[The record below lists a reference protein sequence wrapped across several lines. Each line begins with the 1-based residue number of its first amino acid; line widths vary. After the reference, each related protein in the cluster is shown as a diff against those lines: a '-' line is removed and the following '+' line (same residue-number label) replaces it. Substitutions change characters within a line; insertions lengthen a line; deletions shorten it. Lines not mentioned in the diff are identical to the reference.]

1 MNKRTAVASQPLC
14 FNFHDLVTAEVTTDR
29 QEDRAF
35 FEAEYRYHLVEST
48 PPGLPGVT
56 LRFRR
61 GPGLSRLPQGYTFHQ
76 HKLLARWGYCMR
88 LGDERI
94 ELDVIGNQLAVP
106 MVHHMLLHPSLR
118 YLSARRGVLL
128 LHAGA
133 VTHRGRS
140 LIFTGQG
147 GAGKTTITSLVLA
160 GGGAD
165 WSPHGDDYIFIGP
178 GPQSLAYMTRSH
190 LYRDLLRWVP
200 EVAKRLSRSE
210 RARVEFFSSIRR
222 WSGDRL
228 KWAVRLPIER
238 LWPGRELERSAE
250 PVAIILLERDP
261 SAQHPHLSPL
271 ETGELPLD
279 ELIAMNFYEARYFL
293 KLLQKCRAIAD
304 FPAWLQA
311 WQERERALLGERL
324 QEIPAYRLKLPGLVP
339 SPASFQSTLAKE
351 LTGLYE
357 FDNRS

>member
-1 MNKRTAVASQPLC
+1 MSKRTAIASQPLC
-14 FNFHDLVTAEVTTDR
+14 FNFHDLVTVAVTADR
-29 QEDRAF
+29 QEDRDF
-35 FEAEYRYHLVEST
+35 FAAEYRHHLVESS
-48 PPGLPGVT
+48 PQGLPGVT

-61 GPGLSRLPQGYTFHQ
+61 GPGLGRLPQGYTFHQ

-140 LIFTGQG
+140 LIFTGYG
-147 GAGKTTITSLVLA
+147 GAGKTTITSLLLA
-160 GGGAD
+160 GGGAA

-190 LYRDLLRWVP
+190 LYRDLLHWVP
-200 EVAKRLSRSE
+200 EVAAKLSRSE

-238 LWPGRELERSAE
+238 LWPGRELERRAA
-250 PVAIILLERDP
+250 PAAIILLERDP
-261 SAQHPHLSPL
+261 SAQRPHLSPM
-271 ETGELPLD
+271 EAGELPLD
-279 ELIAMNFYEARYFL
+279 QLIAMNFYEARYFL
-293 KLLQKCRAIAD
+293 NLLKKCNATAD
-304 FPAWLQA
+304 FPAWLRS

-324 QEIPAYRLKLPGLVP
+324 QEIPTYRLMLPGLVP
-339 SPASFQSTLAKE
+339 SPASFQSTLVEE
-351 LTGLYE
+351 LAGLYE